1 MKKKG
6 RYKEKLDWDDM
17 TQGEA
22 AHHIGKKMTEKVEKS
37 KKDFKENIY
46 DYREPVIYEFT
57 ELFRSE
63 PKIKK
68 QLMKFLVITFILTNI
83 MKPLKM
89 VLYLI

>member
-37 KKDFKENIY
+37 KKDFKRKPKHKNRERFD
-46 DYREPVIYEFT
+46 DYCYYPDGD
-57 ELFRSE
+57 
-63 PKIKK
+63 
-68 QLMKFLVITFILTNI
+68 M
-83 MKPLKM
+83 
-89 VLYLI
+89 